1 MRYADDF
8 VVMVHGSREQAEDLR
23 EEVAAIL
30 AGVGLTLAPEK
41 TRVAGIDEGFDLL
54 AACSREPCTM
64 TTKSSAYRTK
74 R

>member
-1 MRYADDF
+1 MLSVLDERCTRVWQQTSAT
-8 VVMVHGSREQAEDLR
+8 R
-23 EEVAAIL
+23 
-30 AGVGLTLAPEK
+30 GLTLAPEK